1 MGKCKNIEGGFLAW
15 AVVVASFMIHV
26 LQSGFSDSFGLILPS
41 IRTTFHAS
49 NAEASLTNSIV
60 VFLTLGSSP
69 VAAGIIKMV
78 GHKLTMIAGV
88 VIASAGLTAGG
99 LYIKLGSDY
108 AAPLVNRTDNQ
119 TLSGEDVAHPNIL
132 VLYASV
138 GIMAGVGFGFTY
150 LPSVDILKMH
160 FDKNLGLACGIAAS
174 GTGFGQF
181 VMAPVVN
188 TLQEH
193 FGLSG
198 TLFGFAVIFGA
209 SIFFCFLFKSPS
221 STKEISEEEISPPG
235 NMFKD
240 ISKRFSELKSPS
252 KIFLIVHAFL
262 LNICIY
268 SIFTFYAE
276 RAISF
281 GISES
286 DTSYLLSMMG
296 FANFV
301 ARITFG
307 IIIDK
312 FRSKAFL
319 ILTSVHIINGLS
331 MISSQFIKNFTGQA
345 IAAVIFGAGFGA
357 KVTCFVV
364 IVGIIVED
372 ITFLLSICYFVIG
385 LASLIGP
392 TFVGYLL
399 DVSGT
404 YLPGFMVVGII
415 FILGALCLPL
425 VWWNLEKERRN

>member
-1 MGKCKNIEGGFLAW
+1 MGLCKNIEGGFLAW
-15 AVVVASFMIHV
+15 AIVFSSFMIHF

-41 IRTTFHAS
+41 IRTTFNAS

-69 VAAGIIKMV
+69 VAAAMIKRI

-88 VIASAGLTAGG
+88 VIASAGLFIGG
-99 LYIKLGSDY
+99 LYIKLEGDHT
-108 AAPLVNRTDNQ
+108 APPDNRTDNQ
-119 TLSGEDVAHPNIL
+119 TASGDIGSHPNII

-138 GIMAGVGFGFTY
+138 GVMTGVGFGFTY
-150 LPSVDILKMH
+150 LPSVDILKMR
-160 FDKNLGLACGIAAS
+160 FDKNLVLACGIAAS

-188 TLQEH
+188 ILQKH

-198 TLFGFAVIFGA
+198 TMFGFAAIFGA
-209 SIFFCFLFKSPS
+209 SIFFCFLFSVPS
-221 STKEISEEEISPPG
+221 SFKESSPEESAHQNNSSQNI
-235 NMFKD
+235 F
-240 ISKRFSELKSPS
+240 SKLSELRSAPKL
-252 KIFLIVHAFL
+252 FLILHAFL

-281 GISES
+281 GISED

-301 ARITFG
+301 ARIVFG

-312 FRSKAFL
+312 FRSKAFI
-319 ILTSVHIINGLS
+319 ILTSIHLINGLA
-331 MISSQFIKNFTGQA
+331 MLSSQFIKTFTGQA

-364 IVGIIVED
+364 VVGIIVDD

-385 LASLIGP
+385 VASLVGP

-399 DVSGT
+399 DISGS
-404 YLPGFMVVGII
+404 YLPGFMVVGIV
-415 FILGALCLPL
+415 FILGATCLPF
-425 VWWNLEKERRN
+425 VWWSLEKERKN